1 MISNSTNAKNE
12 DHERFVRFRK
22 KKKFYSPHTN
32 DTFQSIKLESLHFV
46 RASKYRTKSKQ
57 KFIFFFWRIRLVKQ
71 SKQKQTW
78 RVLEWTKNSEF
89 IYVDDEWSDRW
100 PFGEIF
106 FLVKISSFLLKC
118 SCWFIDDDCF
128 YDECTYSATFMK
140 TFGLFTCCW
149 SKLMVVITWTFLT
162 KFLSILLWHPNE
174 TFIFYFVRNRLLS
187 LQYS

>member
-1 MISNSTNAKNE
+1 MKTTKDSYDFVRKKNFIHHTQTIHSKVSNSKVFTLYVRPIIERRANKN
-12 DHERFVRFRK
+12 
-22 KKKFYSPHTN
+22 
-32 DTFQSIKLESLHFV
+32 L
-46 RASKYRTKSKQ
+46 
-57 KFIFFFWRIRLVKQ
+57 FFFRRIRLVKQ